1 MRGVAYFNGAVNY
14 KAKRLNS
21 YFNFMQPEGS
31 NTPRVVRLR
40 VLNTAYKLFH
50 S

>member
-14 KAKRLNS
+14 GTKKLNT
-21 YFNFMQPEGS
+21 YFTFMQPESS

-40 VLNTAYKLFH
+40 VLNTAYKQFH